1 MPSINRRHPAA
12 LALLILFG
20 LFFAGSAFAAVSP
33 QRADAGAVPASAV
46 DDVAEGKKLF
56 TANCATCHG
65 ANGLGIDGEGP
76 SLAGVGAASVHFQME
91 TGRMPMAKP
100 GSQAPRVEEIKFTQ
114 EQIDQIGAYVASLG
128 AGPAVPE
135 EEYTDATKG
144 DPGKGGEIFRV
155 NCAMCHNSA
164 GAGGALTRGKYAPK
178 VSGVEGKHIYEAM
191 LTGPQS
197 MPVFNDQNIS
207 PEEKRD
213 VIAYLEAQQEEGNPG
228 GNPLGSLGP
237 VPEGLFIWT
246 AGLGL
251 LVAAAVWLGQKSA

>member
-20 LFFAGSAFAAVSP
+20 LFFAGTAFAAVSP
-33 QRADAGAVPASAV
+33 KQADATATTVASV

-56 TANCATCHG
+56 IANCATCHG
-65 ANGLGIDGEGP
+65 ANGLGIDKAGP
-76 SLAGVGAASVHFQME
+76 SLAGVGAASVDFQME

-100 GSQAPRVEEIKFTQ
+100 GSQAPRVEQIKFSE
-114 EQIDQIGAYVASLG
+114 EQIRQIGAYVASLG

-135 EEYTDATKG
+135 AELYDGSKG
-144 DPGKGGEIFRV
+144 DAGKGGELFRV

-178 VSGVEGKHIYEAM
+178 VTGVDAKHIYEAM

-197 MPVFNDQNIS
+197 MPVFNDANLT

-213 VIAYLEAQQEEGNPG
+213 VIAYIEGQEAAGNPG

-246 AGLGL
+246 IGLGL
-251 LVAAAVWLGQKSA
+251 FVAAAVWLGQKSA